1 MSVSRYHLTSFDYY
15 CTTAES
21 EDFFSFF
28 SSLMT
33 TKNSESFSRRNLA
46 LSKEKDHW
54 FNAILALGLLF
65 SNDLLE
71 YYDFNS
77 GMYYS
82 YPRILQ
88 FSIIEVSLDCI
99 QKSCERSELYFVFLS
114 YLQNWRFPHGFCFD
128 FICYVER
135 SKDGVIFR
143 WTLNDTRALSW
154 IARVE
159 KLEILLICENESK
172 FCIRV

>member
-1 MSVSRYHLTSFDYY
+1 MSVSRYHPTSFDYY

-21 EDFFSFF
+21 EDFFFF
-28 SSLMT
+28 FLSLMT
-33 TKNSESFSRRNLA
+33 TKNSESFSHRNLA

-114 YLQNWRFPHGFCFD
+114 YLQN
-128 FICYVER
+128 
-135 SKDGVIFR
+135 
-143 WTLNDTRALSW
+143 
-154 IARVE
+154 
-159 KLEILLICENESK
+159 
-172 FCIRV
+172 

>member
-99 QKSCERSELYFVFLS
+99 QKSCERSELYFVFCRI
-114 YLQNWRFPHGFCFD
+114 YKIED
-128 FICYVER
+128 FHMVFVLISFVMLRDRRKESSSDEHKMTLER
-135 SKDGVIFR
+135 
-143 WTLNDTRALSW
+143 
-154 IARVE
+154 
-159 KLEILLICENESK
+159 
-172 FCIRV
+172 

>member
-99 QKSCERSELYFVFLS
+99 RKSYFVVFTKLKISTWFLFWFHLLCWEIEGWS
-114 YLQNWRFPHGFCFD
+114 LLQMNIKWR
-128 FICYVER
+128 
-135 SKDGVIFR
+135 SSAK
-143 WTLNDTRALSW
+143 LNRN
-154 IARVE
+154 VE
-159 KLEILLICENESK
+159 KLEILLICENESE

>member
-1 MSVSRYHLTSFDYY
+1 MMNLIAKYTRCGAQQVWIYYFLCLFNSLLSYPKKAKKSLRRLFYECRYHLTSFDYY

-33 TKNSESFSRRNLA
+33 TKNSQSFSRRNLA

-99 QKSCERSELYFVFLS
+99 QKSYFVVFTKLKISTWFL
-114 YLQNWRFPHGFCFD
+114 F
-128 FICYVER
+128 
-135 SKDGVIFR
+135 
-143 WTLNDTRALSW
+143 
-154 IARVE
+154 
-159 KLEILLICENESK
+159 
-172 FCIRV
+172 